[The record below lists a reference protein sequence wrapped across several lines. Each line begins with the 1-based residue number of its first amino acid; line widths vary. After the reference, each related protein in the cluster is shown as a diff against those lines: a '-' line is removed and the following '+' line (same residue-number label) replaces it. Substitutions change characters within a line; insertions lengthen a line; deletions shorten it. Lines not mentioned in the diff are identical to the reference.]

1 MTLVKKHRV
10 QSLLLGM
17 FSFVPY
23 LNALVSVLLN
33 IRFKWKPTNARSK
46 GTITKLLASYIL
58 YLAIS
63 LAMIYL
69 LVTGALSFDLGSIE
83 YYFWFGVDLLI
94 VIIFIVHA
102 YTASAYVTI
111 PVFEEALYAPSPQ
124 VSAVGAQQVQGPSRR
139 GEQGVW
145 QTVDLSRL
153 SPQTPPSHQKVMTSE
168 LVALPPIED
177 LPTVKVSS
185 FSRMSD
191 Q

>member
-111 PVFEEALYAPSPQ
+111 PVFEEALYAPSPR
-124 VSAVGAQQVQGPSRR
+124 VGARQVQGPSYR

-153 SPQTPPSHQKVMTSE
+153 SPQTPPSHQKVMTRE

-185 FSRMSD
+185 FSGMND